1 MLLLRGATRKSS
13 RPSSSSPFQYMLL
26 LRGATR
32 QPRSRHRQNGVSIH
46 APLARSNLHGCTVC
60 RTGRCFNTC
69 SSCEEQPHALPRPHA
84 RRRFNTC
91 SSCEEQQIFFV
102 FRFFKFRF
110 QYMLLLR
117 GATRTFKPCCF
128 AHTFQYMLL
137 ARGATFPRLR
147 HSGDGHVSIHA
158 PLARSNLFVDIPD
171 PATAVS
177 IHAPLARSN
186 GDDAIALEWTNV
198 SIHAPLARSNASLHP
213 RSPPAGCF
221 NTCSSCEEQLAAA
234 GAGTQIQTFQYMLLL
249 RGATCSSSRISASLS
264 FQYMLLLRGATR
276 SDRVPAPRSRRFNTC
291 SSCEEQ
297 RLRRWRLLQ
306 NRRFNTCSSCE
317 EQLRWTVVMVVKRLV
332 SIHAPLARSNLLL
345 ILSTFLFVYRFQY
358 MLLLRGATS
367 PPGV

>member
-221 NTCSSCEEQLAAA
+221 NTCSSCEEQ
-234 GAGTQIQTFQYMLLL
+234 
-249 RGATCSSSRISASLS
+249 
-264 FQYMLLLRGATR
+264 
-276 SDRVPAPRSRRFNTC
+276 
-291 SSCEEQ
+291 

>member
-1 MLLLRGATRKSS
+1 MLLLRGATKCDS
-13 RPSSSSPFQYMLL
+13 RTRAVVTFQYMLL
-26 LRGATR
+26 LRGATS
-32 QPRSRHRQNGVSIH
+32 PLWKLYDRSAVSIHAPLARSNGNGGGASGNRGVSIH
-46 APLARSNLHGCTVC
+46 APLARSNKTDETTYRL
-60 RTGRCFNTC
+60 RTRFNTC
-69 SSCEEQPHALPRPHA
+69 SSCEEQPPSDGFCYLD
-84 RRRFNTC
+84 
-91 SSCEEQQIFFV
+91 S
-102 FRFFKFRF
+102 KF
-110 QYMLLLR
+110 QYMLLL
-117 GATRTFKPCCF
+117 
-128 AHTFQYMLL
+128 
-137 ARGATFPRLR
+137 RGATFPRLR